1 MDNIF
6 SENFMDSLLKII
18 DRAVLQHEK
27 LIEQKVRDEFQ
38 YMDAKTA
45 ARYLGMKDTT
55 FNKFVKRTNVEQ
67 ILIDGMAPRYSKKT
81 IDKIME
87 KNMY

>member
-6 SENFMDSLLKII
+6 SENFMEGLLKII
-18 DRAVLQHEK
+18 DKAVSQHVK

>member
-6 SENFMDSLLKII
+6 SENFMEGLLKII
-18 DRAVLQHEK
+18 DKAVSQHEK

>member
-6 SENFMDSLLKII
+6 SDSFMNNILEII
-18 DRAVLQHEK
+18 NRTVEQHEK
-27 LIEQKVRDEFQ
+27 VMEQKVKNEFQ

-45 ARYLGMKDTT
+45 AKYLGMKDST

>member
-6 SENFMDSLLKII
+6 SENFMASLLKII